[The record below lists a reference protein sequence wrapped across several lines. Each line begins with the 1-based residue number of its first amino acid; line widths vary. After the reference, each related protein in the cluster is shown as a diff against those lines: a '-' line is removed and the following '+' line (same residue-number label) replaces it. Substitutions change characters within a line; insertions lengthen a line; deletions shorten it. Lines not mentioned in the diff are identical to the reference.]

1 LKTEKSE
8 LSSIVSK
15 FDQIRDDRTNLL
27 DELDRLHQ
35 DLYRLRSE
43 KFDELTQLSNNKL
56 NLHLEQ
62 GAKRTLF
69 SSRLKEIATGTRIQK
84 SLLDIVADKLSPREF
99 VDLIIRKEFDLLES
113 KTGLSVENVEK
124 LVSHF
129 NNIEAFEQ
137 VLELQYLYYPEDVPH
152 ILFRMDD
159 GEYKEIREVSIGQR
173 CTALLI
179 IALISGD
186 FPIIIDQPEESI
198 DIASVFD
205 DIVNKLRNGKDY
217 RQFIL
222 TTHNPN
228 IAVTADSDLIHILCG
243 TSSSGEIRVQG
254 AIEDEEVRN
263 EVIQHLEGGEEPY
276 LIRGKKYRILE

>member
-1 LKTEKSE
+1 
-8 LSSIVSK
+8 
-15 FDQIRDDRTNLL
+15 
-27 DELDRLHQ
+27 
-35 DLYRLRSE
+35 
-43 KFDELTQLSNNKL
+43 
-56 NLHLEQ
+56 
-62 GAKRTLF
+62 
-69 SSRLKEIATGTRIQK
+69 LKEIATGTRIQK